1 MTRTKPIPWFSISS
15 NSCAFDYNKSTTIS
29 KWKNSLFLQ
38 KSSIFIPR
46 IKFCF
51 RNFLFYYFD
60 SMEFDSRSELARS
73 NRFSASDIGLTE
85 VFSEIFEKVK
95 NLLSSR
101 TLVSDSERS
110 ELDTHSSCM
119 NIWRSKI
126 KIRLLFLEIRLEL
139 SLSLPR
145 IFLAENRT
153 SARVRPLILMYLLV
167 QFLLSS
173 CPKKRCSTLIQ
184 SLGFTSYFP

>member
-15 NSCAFDYNKSTTIS
+15 NSCAFDSNKSTTTS

-51 RNFLFYYFD
+51 RTLFYYFD

-101 TLVSDSERS
+101 TLVSDNERS

-126 KIRLLFLEIRLEL
+126 KIQKSDQSYRLPQI
-139 SLSLPR
+139 S
-145 IFLAENRT
+145 LAENRIF
-153 SARVRPLILMYLLV
+153 ALGRPLILLYLHV
-167 QFLLSS
+167 QFLWSS
-173 CPKKRCSTLIQ
+173 
-184 SLGFTSYFP
+184 FPE